1 MDGLRRGRKPRQ
13 IAVDVWGAR
22 EDFRQVVREWRTGDW
37 MRSQIRRWNKKAK
50 ALADGGWCNLVPR
63 GGPRSGVGRGLRSR
77 SMPVHRDMNGIRH
90 GIRSL
95 GRRAR

>member
-50 ALADGGWCNLVPR
+50 ALADGGWCNLVPSAGPAR
-63 GGPRSGVGRGLRSR
+63 GSAEGSAPGRCRCT
-77 SMPVHRDMNGIRH
+77 
-90 GIRSL
+90 
-95 GRRAR
+95 AT